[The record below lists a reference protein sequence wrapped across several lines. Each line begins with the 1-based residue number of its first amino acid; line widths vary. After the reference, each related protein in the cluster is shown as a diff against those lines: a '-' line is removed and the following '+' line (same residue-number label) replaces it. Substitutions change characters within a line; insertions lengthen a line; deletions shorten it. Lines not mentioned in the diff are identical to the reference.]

1 MKKILM
7 IGTGGTISCEASDD
21 GLSPAK
27 LAEELLKYCPK
38 VKEICD
44 VECIQVIN
52 IDSTNMRPGHWLM
65 IEDAIK
71 ENYDRFDGFVITHGT
86 DTLAYTASA
95 LSYLIQNSKKPIVIT
110 GAQLPIGEV
119 GTDAIKNVMDAFTL
133 ASDDDSHGV
142 QVVFCGKV
150 IQGTRARKNFTKQF
164 SAFISVNF
172 PELAKVQDG
181 KIIRYINTDVKGEV
195 EFYDY
200 LNPNVGILKFVPGLK
215 NNVLEYLLDQYDGLV
230 IESFGVGGL
239 PEYSDF
245 YKQIKDATD
254 NGKIIVMTTQVSNEG
269 SDLSVYEVG
278 AKVKKEVNI
287 LEAYDM
293 STEAAFT
300 KLMWVLSE
308 NPNFEKAKKLFYK
321 RIADDILTYN
331 I

>member
-1 MKKILM
+1 M
-7 IGTGGTISCEASDD
+7 T
-21 GLSPAK
+21 
-27 LAEELLKYCPK
+27 
-38 VKEICD
+38 
-44 VECIQVIN
+44 
-52 IDSTNMRPGHWLM
+52 
-65 IEDAIK
+65 
-71 ENYDRFDGFVITHGT
+71 
-86 DTLAYTASA
+86 
-95 LSYLIQNSKKPIVIT
+95 
-110 GAQLPIGEV
+110 
-119 GTDAIKNVMDAFTL
+119 DAFTL
-133 ASDDDSHGV
+133 ASDDESHGV
-142 QVVFCGKV
+142 LVVFCGKV

-172 PELAKVQDG
+172 PDLAKVQDG
-181 KIIRYINTDVKGEV
+181 KIIRYIHNEEKGDVK
-195 EFYDY
+195 FYDY

-215 NNVLEYLLDQYDGLV
+215 NNVLEFILKQYDGLV

-300 KLMWVLSE
+300 KLMWVLAE
-308 NPNFEKAKKLFYK
+308 NPDFKNAEKLFYK
-321 RIADDILTYN
+321 KIANDILAYN
-331 I
+331 M